1 MGTLLLLSLFFSPG
15 GSSGPLAANP
25 NAPPP
30 AENSRVVLSQPV
42 ADAQDGV
49 GNFDRMQ
56 IDGPPV
62 NGRVCMKIR
71 AFIFETNDDQVPK
84 FVRETTCLP
93 VTWGAKKI
101 NQNTPPKLVPA
112 TKEHLF

>member
-1 MGTLLLLSLFFSPG
+1 MGTVLLLSLFFSPA
-15 GSSGPLAANP
+15 GSSGLLAANP

-30 AENSRVVLSQPV
+30 ADNSRVVLSQPV

-49 GNFDRMQ
+49 GNFDPMQ
-56 IDGPPV
+56 IDGPQV
-62 NGRVCMKIR
+62 TGRICMKIR

-101 NQNTPPKLVPA
+101 NADTQPKLIPA
-112 TKEHLF
+112 DGGSRF

>member
-1 MGTLLLLSLFFSPG
+1 MGTLLLLSLFFSPA

-25 NAPPP
+25 NPPP
-30 AENSRVVLSQPV
+30 PVGNSRVVLSQPV

-49 GNFDRMQ
+49 GNFDPMQ

-62 NGRVCMKIR
+62 KGRVCMKIR

-84 FVRETTCLP
+84 FVRETTCP
-93 VTWGAKKI
+93 PATWSTKKI
-101 NQNTPPKLVPA
+101 NKDAQPKLVPA
-112 TKEHLF
+112 DGGSHF